1 MQFARLF
8 EAALKPKETQRN
20 LRPHGIAENE
30 VSISMHVHGSF
41 IGQKGRPHHKNTC
54 PRQVWA
60 NAAQG
65 AFDLLPMT
73 DEPLTSLS
81 PLCSTI
87 LLAVPKPKEGEI
99 LKPILQSISAA
110 KYENGRWLPCEVKS
124 P

>member
-1 MQFARLF
+1 MVPLSG
-8 EAALKPKETQRN
+8 K
-20 LRPHGIAENE
+20 
-30 VSISMHVHGSF
+30 
-41 IGQKGRPHHKNTC
+41 KGRPHHKNTC

-87 LLAVPKPKEGEI
+87 LLAVPKPKEGDI
-99 LKPILQSISAA
+99 LKPLLQSISAA
-110 KYENGRWLPCEVKS
+110 KYENGRWLPYEVK
-124 P
+124 PP